1 MKNLQQIKEVKKERR
16 RLRIRAK
23 ILGNSKKPRLA
34 VFRSGKH
41 ISVQLIDDVN
51 GKTLAAVSDFALGK
65 KTVGKNK
72 RVVPAVP
79 KDLGGKT
86 SKVAIAYEVGK
97 LIAEKAKKLGIETAI
112 FDRGGFAYHGRIEAV
127 ALGAREGGIK
137 F

>member
-51 GKTLAAVSDFALGK
+51 GKTLAAVSDFVLGK

-72 RVVPAVP
+72 RVVPAAP

-112 FDRGGFAYHGRIEAV
+112 FDRGGFAYHGRIKAV
-127 ALGAREGGIK
+127 AEGAREGGIK

>member
-65 KTVGKNK
+65 KTVGKSK
-72 RVVPAVP
+72 RVVPAAP

>member
-72 RVVPAVP
+72 RVVPAAP

>member
-1 MKNLQQIKEVKKERR
+1 MKNLQHIKEVKKERR

-23 ILGNSKKPRLA
+23 ILGDSKKPRLA

-41 ISVQLIDDVN
+41 ISAQLIDDIN
-51 GKTLAAVSDFALGK
+51 GKTLAGVSDFSLGK

-72 RVVPAVP
+72 RVVPVAP
-79 KDLGGKT
+79 KDLGDKT
-86 SKVAIAYEVGK
+86 IKVAIAYEVGK

-112 FDRGGFAYHGRIEAV
+112 FDRGGFAYHGRIKAV
-127 ALGAREGGIK
+127 AEGAREGGIK